1 MNAFICYITC
11 IILLF
16 AILSNYCYII
26 FICILIT
33 LTTYLMYQTYFWVD
47 YMSFSQTL
55 WWRQKKRSI
64 GYTTVIV
71 ELIFFNPF
79 GIQWKKILVNNY
91 IKTITV
97 TLLSGKQFSYFI
109 FWNEYLWNDLVMI
122 FNTLDILIISLT
134 KYAEESIPD
143 KIC

>member
-1 MNAFICYITC
+1 MYIYIKKKTILKMNAFICYITC

-64 GYTTVIV
+64 GYTTVILV
-71 ELIFFNPF
+71 ELVFF
-79 GIQWKKILVNNY
+79 
-91 IKTITV
+91 
-97 TLLSGKQFSYFI
+97 
-109 FWNEYLWNDLVMI
+109 
-122 FNTLDILIISLT
+122 
-134 KYAEESIPD
+134 
-143 KIC
+143 